1 MNKIEALK
9 AEKDGLDI
17 KADIVRFAA
26 DGWES
31 IAEED
36 VQRLKW
42 YGLFLRNP
50 TPGFFMI
57 RVRIPGGRATSAQL
71 RTLGMIADTYGNGLL
86 DMTTRQQIQLRHLRI
101 EDVPCVFDAMTEV
114 GLTSVQTGMDTVRN
128 IMTCPV
134 AGLSLNEWL
143 DATSII
149 HDLNHEIV
157 GNKAY
162 SNLPRKFNMAITGCL
177 DNCLHMETQDLAFV
191 PAKKELGGEIIKGF
205 NVLVGGKLGSGGY
218 RIATALDVFVTRD
231 EVVDVARGV
240 IHAFRD
246 YGFRDSRTTA
256 RLAFLLEEWG
266 EARFRVE
273 VERQV
278 GRPLALAGTDVR
290 NAAIKDHTG
299 IFRQR
304 EAGMNYLGVQVP
316 VGRLAA
322 GNLLEV
328 AKLAEDYG
336 KGEVRLAPNQ
346 AMIIPHLSDAKL
358 GDVLEETVLKKY
370 VYNPA
375 PVYKG
380 LVSCVG
386 NDYCNLAVIETKSR
400 AVATAKVL
408 EKSMGDN
415 LKPISMHWSGCP
427 AGCGNH
433 LVADVGFLGKK
444 IKVNGEIVEAVDV
457 FVGGRAGPDPKL
469 ATRLLEDV
477 PCDVLPTVLSGI
489 LPYHTRDKM
498 HRVKAKSRVK
508 TSRPIAR
515 PTHEPQV
522 AKDRKLAPVKSC
534 A

>member
-9 AEKDGLDI
+9 EEKDGLDI
-17 KADIVRFAA
+17 KDDIARFAKN
-26 DGWES
+26 GWES
-31 IAEED
+31 IVDDD

-71 RTLGMIADTYGNGLL
+71 RTLAMIANTYGNGLL

-101 EDVPCVFDAMTEV
+101 ADVPSVFDAMHEV
-114 GLTSVQTGMDTVRN
+114 GLTSTQTGMDSVRN

-134 AGLSLNEWL
+134 AGLSLNEWINP
-143 DATSII
+143 TTVIRE
-149 HDLNHEIV
+149 LNSEIL

-162 SNLPRKFNMAITGCL
+162 SNLPRKFNLAITGCL

-191 PAKKELGGEIIKGF
+191 PAKKEVDGEVSKGF

-218 RIATALDVFVTRD
+218 RIATPLDVFVTPD
-231 EVVDVARGV
+231 EVVEVARGI

-266 EARFRVE
+266 EARFRME

-278 GRPLALAGTDVR
+278 GRPLSYAGIDVR
-290 NAAIKDHTG
+290 NMAIKDHTG

-304 EAGMNYLGVQVP
+304 EAGMNYLGVEVP
-316 VGRLAA
+316 VGRLTAD
-322 GNLLEV
+322 NLLEMVSV
-328 AKLAEDYG
+328 ADWYG
-336 KGEVRLAPNQ
+336 MGELRLAPNQ
-346 AMIIPHLSDAKL
+346 TLIIPHVSDANL

-370 VYNPA
+370 VYNPV

-400 AVATAKVL
+400 AVATAKAL
-408 EKSMGDN
+408 EKTMGDN

-444 IKVNGEIVEAVDV
+444 IKVNGKIVEAVDV

-477 PCDVLPTVLSGI
+477 PCDQLPAVLAGI

-498 HRVKAKSRVK
+498 YRVKGKTRAKTKQPRVRLK
-508 TSRPIAR
+508 Q
-515 PTHEPQV
+515 EV
-522 AKDRKLAPVKSC
+522 AEGREKKLAAKVC